1 MPDLPMELP
10 TSYDFGRS
18 KVLLAQGTLGQEVSR
33 DYPQVSLIDERDR
46 IMFNARIDAEASL
59 IYLTSSL
66 KVNSYK

>member
-1 MPDLPMELP
+1 MELP

-33 DYPQVSLIDERDR
+33 DYPPQVSLIDERDR